1 MFLLKES
8 NQQESQMNNSESH
21 KLGILLWDI
30 DGTLIK
36 TKRPVPSVHIQ
47 AIRTLGFYINEITSS
62 HQGLT
67 DYEVIKQILND
78 NRISPTEEQIARI
91 FSALDEAH
99 QLNFNT
105 GDRELCK
112 GIKRKFLSTLGS
124 EWSLGVITGNTEL
137 RAKSKLSSFNLLDL
151 FEPECIF
158 TSRFGETREHIAT
171 RAKRKCLELAQ
182 TGGELK
188 IIIIGDTPAD
198 VAAAQAVNLP
208 IITVA
213 SGKFSY
219 AVLNATNPNMTIRN
233 FKVDLRDFNSMLS
246 KA

>member
-1 MFLLKES
+1 M
-8 NQQESQMNNSESH
+8 MRVRNS
-21 KLGILLWDI
+21 GILLWDI

-36 TKRPVPSVHIQ
+36 TKRFVPSVHIQ
-47 AIRTLGFYINEITSS
+47 AIRTLGFYINEIPVS

-99 QLNFNT
+99 QLNFNA

-112 GIKRKFLSTLGS
+112 GIKREFLSSLGS
-124 EWSLGVITGNTEL
+124 EWSLGVLTGNTEL

-151 FEPECIF
+151 FEPECVF
-158 TSRFGETREHIAT
+158 TSQFKETRKELAI
-171 RAKRKCLELAQ
+171 RAKRECLELA
-182 TGGELK
+182 ENDAEFK
-188 IIIIGDTPAD
+188 IIIIGDSPND
-198 VAAAQAVNLP
+198 VTAARAANLP

-213 SGKFSY
+213 SGGFDY
-219 AVLNATNPNMTIRN
+219 ATLNDMNPNMTIENFDVELRN
-233 FKVDLRDFNSMLS
+233 FNSMLL
-246 KA
+246 KV